1 MANRREEKDEML
13 NRTSNINRTEDELR
27 ATRSRDEEVRVPV
40 VEEELAVGKRTVET
54 AGGVRVHKEVT
65 EQPVREAVSLHEERV
80 TVDRRPVDRPA
91 DPADLRAFENQ
102 TVEMH
107 EMAEEAVVEKR
118 ARVVEEVVIGK
129 ESRERTEQISDTI
142 RRTDVSIEPLVATGQ
157 MRAGFDD
164 HDTRFRSHFD
174 SNFANNGW
182 DYDSGYSHAYRYG
195 YDLAGSGRDWSS
207 LEGDVRT
214 NWETRN
220 KGTWER
226 FKDAIRYGFDQ
237 GTNK

>member
-1 MANRREEKDEML
+1 MANRREENEEI
-13 NRTSNINRTEDELR
+13 NRTSNINRTDDELR
-27 ATRSRDEEVRVPV
+27 AARTRDEEVRVPV
-40 VEEELAVGKRTVET
+40 VEEEIAVGKRTVET
-54 AGGVRVHKEVT
+54 GGGVRVHKEVT
-65 EQPVREAVSLHEERV
+65 EQPVREAVSLHEEHV

-91 DPADLRAFENQ
+91 DPSDLRAFENQ
-102 TVEMH
+102 TVEMR

-118 ARVVEEVVIGK
+118 ARVVEEVVVGK
-129 ESRERTEQISDTI
+129 ESSNRTEQISDTI
-142 RRTDVSIEPLVATGQ
+142 RKTDVKVEPIVATNQ
-157 MRAGFDD
+157 MRAGYENY
-164 HDTRFRSHFD
+164 DTSFRTHFD
-174 SNFANNGW
+174 KNFANSGW

-207 LEGDVRT
+207 LEGDVQT

-237 GTNK
+237 GKR